1 MHLKRFILFL
11 IILVSSVLHAHANED
26 ASLEELKLSLKASL
40 YNEKE
45 LFQELQAEYELEQKQ
60 HAVFLSEIRAYRILA
75 SSQRNLLLSKQTRL
89 ADLEKARA
97 DQQRSLTSLDTQL
110 LRMQRQKERLENL
123 HLQAKNRWSILLEQ
137 KDALDAE
144 DNSNALV
151 HESAETVRA
160 ILNLL
165 EKRSEIIKEM
175 EALNSKREQ
184 DTIEIREDIISL
196 TQIFQQALRER
207 RSTELFQRQEGF
219 RSFLDPSTPLALFVQ
234 IRDHALRLLL
244 PSFWLTETAPLF
256 QVSPPVFFRFL
267 LLSLFLFPLTLK
279 IRSFLK
285 SKEKT
290 YPPGWRSIL
299 LEILH
304 SALPF
309 FVAAVLM
316 EAFIRSQPVLSAAMF
331 FRSVGV
337 LVWFLTAYRMITAFI
352 SACRKEGSP
361 GPTEE
366 FLLFLLNLTRISGF
380 FVPVFLISIWVFPA
394 DSPVLFIER
403 LVMEITVLVLVY
415 RFWSRSDYGKDRT
428 SLIRTGLHVTSK
440 IIVTGAPVLELFG
453 YGNLVLLWF
462 RGWSLTFITCA
473 AFLIFC
479 AAIREWTPPDE
490 QSAME
495 NEDKEKI
502 RSRSLRRLGIQ
513 SLPFAT
519 APPGIILIARG
530 WGIEDGLLFYLTAI
544 LKYPLVFGNMEFS
557 LLRLIQ
563 AFSVLLITYL
573 ATRLSRSF
581 IENRILKQSGMDQGL
596 KTSILTLEGYVIWG
610 IGILSA
616 LNVFGL
622 NTTALTVAFGA
633 LGVGL
638 GFGLQTIFNNFVS
651 GIILLFERP
660 IQVGD
665 VIEIDGI
672 WAKVT
677 RINVR
682 STVVQTFDNAS
693 LIIPNANFISARLT
707 NWSFNDLR
715 IRRNITVGVS
725 YGSDVKK
732 VEKILLEI
740 AGNTKHV
747 LVHPQP
753 DVHFMDFADSALI
766 FRLRFWSTIDNFM
779 RVETQIRFSIT
790 EDFRK
795 AGIEIPFPQRDLH
808 IRSDFR
814 DLKNPSEKITDV

>member
-1 MHLKRFILFL
+1 
-11 IILVSSVLHAHANED
+11 
-26 ASLEELKLSLKASL
+26 
-40 YNEKE
+40 
-45 LFQELQAEYELEQKQ
+45 
-60 HAVFLSEIRAYRILA
+60 
-75 SSQRNLLLSKQTRL
+75 
-89 ADLEKARA
+89 
-97 DQQRSLTSLDTQL
+97 
-110 LRMQRQKERLENL
+110 
-123 HLQAKNRWSILLEQ
+123 
-137 KDALDAE
+137 
-144 DNSNALV
+144 
-151 HESAETVRA
+151 
-160 ILNLL
+160 
-165 EKRSEIIKEM
+165 
-175 EALNSKREQ
+175 
-184 DTIEIREDIISL
+184 
-196 TQIFQQALRER
+196 
-207 RSTELFQRQEGF
+207 
-219 RSFLDPSTPLALFVQ
+219 
-234 IRDHALRLLL
+234 
-244 PSFWLTETAPLF
+244 
-256 QVSPPVFFRFL
+256 
-267 LLSLFLFPLTLK
+267 
-279 IRSFLK
+279 
-285 SKEKT
+285 
-290 YPPGWRSIL
+290 
-299 LEILH
+299 
-304 SALPF
+304 
-309 FVAAVLM
+309 
-316 EAFIRSQPVLSAAMF
+316 
-331 FRSVGV
+331 
-337 LVWFLTAYRMITAFI
+337 
-352 SACRKEGSP
+352 
-361 GPTEE
+361 
-366 FLLFLLNLTRISGF
+366 
-380 FVPVFLISIWVFPA
+380 
-394 DSPVLFIER
+394 
-403 LVMEITVLVLVY
+403 
-415 RFWSRSDYGKDRT
+415 
-428 SLIRTGLHVTSK
+428 
-440 IIVTGAPVLELFG
+440 
-453 YGNLVLLWF
+453 
-462 RGWSLTFITCA
+462 
-473 AFLIFC
+473 
-479 AAIREWTPPDE
+479 
-490 QSAME
+490 
-495 NEDKEKI
+495 
-502 RSRSLRRLGIQ
+502 
-513 SLPFAT
+513 
-519 APPGIILIARG
+519 
-530 WGIEDGLLFYLTAI
+530 
-544 LKYPLVFGNMEFS
+544 
-557 LLRLIQ
+557 
-563 AFSVLLITYL
+563 
-573 ATRLSRSF
+573 
-581 IENRILKQSGMDQGL
+581 MDQGL